1 MGKKKIEIIAA
12 VALIVAFI
20 FILSG
25 SLKKVLP
32 AFRRAHP
39 RITAAGVSAPEK
51 VKSLFDVDIAKKEI
65 KAELEERESG
75 YERDPFALSE
85 ISEGPVSAIA
95 DLKLT
100 GITTNN
106 KGRMIA
112 IMNQDMVSAGDKIG
126 HFTVVDIT
134 AKKVVVTDGKQ
145 NFELN
150 LEE

>member
-32 AFRRAHP
+32 AFRRAHL
-39 RITAAGVSAPEK
+39 RVTASGVSAPER

-65 KAELEERESG
+65 KSELEERASG
-75 YERDPFALSE
+75 YERDPFALPE
-85 ISEGPVSAIA
+85 NSEGPVSAIA

-112 IMNQDMVSAGDKIG
+112 IMNQDMVSAGDKIA

-145 NFELN
+145 NFELK